1 MKHLNETNLKAFALA
16 IILVG
21 IGLALVG
28 LYQYIDASQRLS
40 TNVAQRVHDSGE
52 DISALSNDDARSLMA
67 SDLERRDLLA
77 QQNRALIVLG
87 VGLALGALGWLANDF
102 LRSQLAKKKT
112 DIE

>member
-1 MKHLNETNLKAFALA
+1 MKHLNETNLKAFTLA

-21 IGLALVG
+21 IGLALFG

-40 TNVAQRVHDSGE
+40 TNVAQQVHDSGE

-77 QQNRALIVLG
+77 QQNRALIMLG
-87 VGLALGALGWLANDF
+87 AGMALGALGWLCHDF
-102 LRSQLAKKKT
+102 LRSQLEKKKT
-112 DIE
+112 DVE